1 MYDCT
6 YNNNYNYDNA
16 GGQKIIIEFLQR
28 RTGEALDI
36 VQLLRRDFGSKSSD
50 VKMLKTGHGDLS
62 ASFL

>member
-16 GGQKIIIEFLQR
+16 GGPKKFLQR